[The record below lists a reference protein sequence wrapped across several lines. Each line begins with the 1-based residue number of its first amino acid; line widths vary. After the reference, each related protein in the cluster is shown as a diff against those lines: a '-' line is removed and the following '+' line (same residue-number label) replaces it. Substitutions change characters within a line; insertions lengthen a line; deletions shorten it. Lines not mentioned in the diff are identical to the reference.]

1 MQNLWFRSALRT
13 CSQVSRHL
21 SLGLWS
27 SLFPYRKQIRRK
39 VECIHQVGGRLYP
52 LATETRQGRKT
63 LSGHLYWLSLSLSL
77 YRNANVLIL
86 CIFQLYQSA
95 LSAVCSIW
103 NLARCIPLLSYLE
116 GDSLKHFNTEAEI
129 NPTVFENVSSIAC
142 SVHPM
147 CILDNQTIQHECFK
161 VLRRNHFQR
170 CRPEA

>member
-1 MQNLWFRSALRT
+1 MQS
-13 CSQVSRHL
+13 SIS
-21 SLGLWS
+21 S
-27 SLFPYRKQIRRK
+27 SLFGPLEQPVSIQKTDPKKGGVHTSSRREI
-39 VECIHQVGGRLYP
+39 VS
-52 LATETRQGRKT
+52 
-63 LSGHLYWLSLSLSL
+63 SGHRDTPRPQDTIGSPVLVVSLSL

-86 CIFQLYQSA
+86 CIFQLYRTFQSA